1 MNNNDSTS
9 ISLIADFDGDVN
21 SFFNTNIS
29 TPIPILPLRKMVLF
43 PGAMIPVVIERP
55 FSLKA
60 IDMAREND
68 GFVGVVCQ
76 KDANVDF
83 PDKQDLYGIGT
94 AAKIIRIW
102 DAFDNRITVL
112 LQGHSRFKLT
122 TLVAKTTKFIGE
134 IEQLEEKIN
143 EGDKD
148 LKIISDE
155 CKTTWAKI
163 IKLNEPNNDMAKFF
177 GSISDNMHNMLQ
189 INFISTNANIPTK
202 EKMELLKI
210 GNVKKRGY
218 KLLTYLNKEMQYAS
232 IRAQIQDKTREELDQ
247 QQREFFLQQQ
257 IKSIQ
262 DELGELPAD
271 QDVTELNQKAANA
284 HLPEEV
290 KSVFDREIRKLE
302 RINPQTPDYNVQLN
316 YLQTILSLPWNT
328 FTTDNLDLKNAE
340 HILNVDHY
348 GLEKVKERILEY
360 LAVISLKGN
369 LKSPI
374 LCLYGPPGVGKTSLG
389 KSIAKALKRK
399 YVRISLGGVHDE
411 SEIRGHRKTYV
422 GAMPGRIIKNLA
434 KCGSSNPVFVLDEID
449 KVSTQNINGDPSSAL
464 LEVLDPEQNVAFH
477 DNYLDIDYD
486 LSHVLFIA
494 TANSLSTIPTPLLDR
509 MELIEVSGYITEEK
523 LEIAKKYLV
532 PKNKENNGLEKVKKL
547 NISKAAIEKII
558 EQYTR
563 ESGVRQLDKMIN
575 KIFRKVAYKT
585 VKGDETSSNTIKPAD
600 VISLLGQPPYIRDKY
615 QGNDFAGVVTGL
627 AWTSVGGEILYIET
641 SLSQGKGNRL
651 TLTGN
656 LGDVMK
662 ESATLAL
669 EYIKAH
675 ADELNIDYKI
685 FDNWNIHIHVPE
697 GAVPKD
703 GPSAGITIA
712 TSIASALTQRKVREK
727 TAMTGE
733 ITLRGKVLPV
743 GGIKE
748 KILAAKRA
756 GITSIILSTENKKDI
771 EEINQIYLE
780 NLTFNYV
787 DTVNDVFQLALL
799 KEKVSNPVEYK
810 IPEEEIKKH
819 A

>member
-1 MNNNDSTS
+1 MKKNTDTSS
-9 ISLIADFDGDVN
+9 ISLITDYDGDIKNLFDVKIP
-21 SFFNTNIS
+21 NIM
-29 TPIPILPLRKMVLF
+29 PILPLRNMVLF
-43 PGAMIPVVIERP
+43 PGIIIPVVIERP

-60 IDMAREND
+60 ISMAQSTD
-68 GFVGVVCQ
+68 SFIGVICQ
-76 KDANVDF
+76 KDAFEEF
-83 PDKQDLYGIGT
+83 PDKNDLYSIGT
-94 AAKIIRIW
+94 AAKIMRILEES
-102 DAFDNRITVL
+102 DKRVTVL
-112 LQGHSRFKLT
+112 LQGFNRFKLKS
-122 TLVAKTTKFIGE
+122 LNSKSNKYMGE
-134 IEQLEEKIN
+134 VELLEEIIN
-143 EGDKD
+143 ENDKD
-148 LKIISDE
+148 MQILSDE
-155 CKTTWAKI
+155 CREIMSQIIRLNDPTNELAKY
-163 IKLNEPNNDMAKFF
+163 IKSIQNNT
-177 GSISDNMHNMLQ
+177 LL
-189 INFISTNANIPTK
+189 INFVSANANIPIK
-202 EKMELLKI
+202 DKINLLKT
-210 GNVKKRGY
+210 NSEKKRGY
-218 KLLTYLNKEMQYAS
+218 KLLSLLNKEKQYAT

-262 DELGELPAD
+262 DELGEQPVD
-271 QDVTELNQKAANA
+271 HDISELSEKASNAN
-284 HLPEEV
+284 LPEEV
-290 KSVFDREIRKLE
+290 KTIFERELKKLE
-302 RINPQTPDYNVQLN
+302 RINPQNPDYNVQLN
-316 YLQTILSLPWNT
+316 YLQTLLSLPWNT
-328 FTTDNLDLKNAE
+328 YTKDNLDLKNAE

-360 LAVISLKGN
+360 LAVISLRKN

-411 SEIRGHRKTYV
+411 SEIRGHRRTYI

-434 KCGSSNPVFVLDEID
+434 RCGSSNPVFVLDEID

-464 LEVLDPEQNVAFH
+464 LEVLDPEQNSTFH
-477 DNYLDIDYD
+477 DNFLDIDYD

-532 PKNKENNGLEKVKKL
+532 PKNKADNGLSDQKKL
-547 NISKAAIEKII
+547 NLSKAAVEKII

-563 ESGVRQLDKMIN
+563 ESGVRQLDKVIN
-575 KIFRKVAYKT
+575 KIFRKVAYKI
-585 VKGDETSSNTIKPAD
+585 VKGDKTANASIKPD
-600 VISLLGQPPYIRDKY
+600 NVVELLGKPPYIRDKY

-641 SLSQGKGNRL
+641 SLSQGKGNKL

-675 ADELNIDYKI
+675 AADLGISHKV

-756 GITSIILSTENKKDI
+756 GITSIILSNENRKDI

-780 NLTFNYV
+780 NLSFDYV
-787 DTVNDVFQLALL
+787 DTVDDVFKLALL
-799 KEKVSNPVEYK
+799 EEKVSNPIEYT
-810 IPEEEIKKH
+810 IAEEDNK
-819 A
+819 